1 MQKHKCCVVF
11 FLFLCGIGKIQKL
24 QNSDHVTTIEFLTTM
39 SLLSSLIH
47 AMHRVSGD
55 QRLFTISTRTRH
67 SRKLDKMT
75 KYNKMWKA
83 VRMCSTK
90 AKPENNRWLP
100 SAMSL
105 VMMTA
110 AGSGVL
116 LLVGNKYYG
125 AGTKYDELD
134 EKLEKIVTAR
144 YDPKTPSKKYIE
156 RKQDQ
161 ELKEKLRHYISE
173 NVATFM
179 VRGESGSG
187 KTTMIQELLKNE
199 YKDGVLFVSIT
210 SDDLKGAPYSTSWK
224 IREAVL
230 DKFEECKEHPILQRK
245 FVDFMTH
252 ANQVRMRAIEQSN
265 RKGYFADV
273 IKHAKQVR
281 KWAMG
286 EEEAHPLEAHPLIIY
301 ITLDS
306 KQAVL
311 SNRVMEGIA
320 TTVDGV
326 TDDLYNSGC
335 STILD
340 ISQAGISD
348 HIPSLWNHL
357 NIHAM
362 TEDEFLQIGRQLL
375 AVEDPQ
381 NLVEPYLKHYHDW
394 LGGQTKTLL
403 ELVRKDKSMHNL
415 HCNHEKPTH
424 CTTVESATPDTKDT
438 ILKELKT
445 GMLFEVFC
453 DTKTRLL
460 HRY

>member
-1 MQKHKCCVVF
+1 MVCKSFKT
-11 FLFLCGIGKIQKL
+11 LTISIPDDIQ
-24 QNSDHVTTIEFLTTM
+24 M

-67 SRKLDKMT
+67 SRKLHKMTNYDKMW
-75 KYNKMWKA
+75 NA

-90 AKPENNRWLP
+90 ANLENNGWLP

-110 AGSGVL
+110 AVSGVL
-116 LLVGNKYYG
+116 LLVGNKYFG

-161 ELKEKLRHYISE
+161 ELKEKLRDWISGD
-173 NVATFM
+173 VAM
-179 VRGESGSG
+179 VKGESGSG
-187 KTTMIQELLKNE
+187 KTTMMQELLKNE

-210 SDDLKGAPYSTSWK
+210 SDDLKGAPYGTSWK

-230 DKFEECKEHPILQRK
+230 DKFEECKEHPLLQCN

-306 KQAVL
+306 QQAVL

-320 TTVDGV
+320 ETLDGV
-326 TDDLYNSGC
+326 TDNLYDSGC
-335 STILD
+335 KTILD
-340 ISQAGISD
+340 ISQAELSGDLGIGMWGVLD
-348 HIPSLWNHL
+348 IN
-357 NIHAM
+357 AM

-424 CTTVESATPDTKDT
+424 RTTVESATPDTKDT